1 MKRKFRSAL
10 AAAAVLL
17 AVVGLAPAAQADSA
31 PGCDPGAFCVYSGW
45 NQTGYLLLET
55 QSNWNGTFIHG
66 VHSVFNNGNPC
77 RKCDHVDLTIF
88 VPYVGNYTKCIH
100 YNPGPG
106 EYKVSFDQ
114 PIEIRGVVWRGEC

>member
-66 VHSVFNNGNPC
+66 YTPYSTTATPAGNA
-77 RKCDHVDLTIF
+77 TTWI
-88 VPYVGNYTKCIH
+88 
-100 YNPGPG
+100 
-106 EYKVSFDQ
+106 
-114 PIEIRGVVWRGEC
+114 